1 MQDFV
6 CAISCVLFPVLLGPV
21 SAIHVNYPFPACF
34 VTVDNWRLLPA
45 LATVVSAALEPGNWT
60 LEEEFMVTPSSTS
73 SGTLRIN
80 HPRQPGALCGLGSCA
95 TTRLNPLLFTMQDFV
110 CAISCVLFPVLLGP
124 VSAIHVNYPF
134 PACFV
139 TVDNWRLLP
148 ALATVVSAAL
158 EPGNWTLE
166 EEFMVTP
173 SSTSS
178 GTLRINHPRQ
188 PGALCG
194 LGSCA
199 TTRLNPL
206 LFTMQDFVCA
216 ISCVLFPVLLGPVSA
231 IHVNYPFPACFVT
244 VDNWRLLP
252 ALATVVSAALE
263 PGNWTL
269 EEEFMVTPSSTS
281 SGTLRINHPRQPGAL
296 CGLGSCATTR
306 LNPLLF
312 TMQVSNQCRL
322 FAKKSSNRCLILL
335 PSPQCCVCIM
345 SDCINSVCSLL
356 LMLSGDIETN
366 PGPPTL
372 NEILNELKGLSSG
385 QSQLIG
391 DVQSLKSQLSSTDKT
406 ICELGKRIDS
416 LESHYHQLQTLRTEL
431 DTVAT
436 TTSQTTRQVSI
447 LETRLDDMENRSRR
461 NNLLFYGIADETP
474 SETNAQSEELIT
486 AFCRDHF
493 NVAIESKEIER
504 AHRLGRHLQDRCRP
518 IIVKFTS
525 FKTKETVLANG
536 SKLKNTHF
544 SIGEDFSPLVRN
556 ARKHLLAFAKEKSG
570 PFLLRY
576 KTLFMG
582 SKRYVFDNATETIEE
597 KS

>member
-206 LFTMQDFVCA
+206 LFTMQDRHT
-216 ISCVLFPVLLGPVSA
+216 ITLPQVLSQFFQPSTLHRSRRSHIPPHGPSTSSHPTPFWHHYFFCIIFLPRSFRMEWPSPRHCFNHLSITFYSKCIHIPVLLNTCGICNISVQPTP
-231 IHVNYPFPACFVT
+231 Y
-244 VDNWRLLP
+244 
-252 ALATVVSAALE
+252 
-263 PGNWTL
+263 
-269 EEEFMVTPSSTS
+269 VTP
-281 SGTLRINHPRQPGAL
+281 P
-296 CGLGSCATTR
+296 CGV
-306 LNPLLF
+306 F
-312 TMQVSNQCRL
+312 
-322 FAKKSSNRCLILL
+322 
-335 PSPQCCVCIM
+335 
-345 SDCINSVCSLL
+345 
-356 LMLSGDIETN
+356 
-366 PGPPTL
+366 
-372 NEILNELKGLSSG
+372 
-385 QSQLIG
+385 
-391 DVQSLKSQLSSTDKT
+391 
-406 ICELGKRIDS
+406 
-416 LESHYHQLQTLRTEL
+416 
-431 DTVAT
+431 
-436 TTSQTTRQVSI
+436 
-447 LETRLDDMENRSRR
+447 
-461 NNLLFYGIADETP
+461 
-474 SETNAQSEELIT
+474 
-486 AFCRDHF
+486 
-493 NVAIESKEIER
+493 KEI
-504 AHRLGRHLQDRCRP
+504 
-518 IIVKFTS
+518 K
-525 FKTKETVLANG
+525 
-536 SKLKNTHF
+536 
-544 SIGEDFSPLVRN
+544 
-556 ARKHLLAFAKEKSG
+556 
-570 PFLLRY
+570 
-576 KTLFMG
+576 
-582 SKRYVFDNATETIEE
+582 
-597 KS
+597 